1 MIKAAGY
8 NEFLQVANR
17 YGRGIGN
24 DYLLPGYVEK
34 LIRAGY
40 LYYYAGKNALFIYE
54 MRDGYMKLSVRLTD
68 ESAELIQPD
77 VSLSVLTG
85 KKGLLNESSFRPCPV
100 AQITKE
106 NCRTEQLF
114 SRFPLA
120 AFTVNKGLPGKAD
133 RWLLAR
139 GFTLRQERVR
149 YTAAAL
155 NVKPSTEPIE
165 VVDAAAAYPIYRE
178 CFDMLIAD
186 LPMPELFE
194 GALCLRDE
202 VGKAVG
208 VLSLGADRHIGVLPE
223 YRGKGAAMRLYAML
237 AAYQPQLGTQRLF
250 ADVDNPAS
258 NGLYRKLGF
267 NADRVILRCYTK

>member
-1 MIKAAGY
+1 MIKSRDY
-8 NEFLQVANR
+8 NEFLQTANK

-24 DYLLPGYVEK
+24 DYLLPGTVEK

-40 LYYYAGKNALFIYE
+40 LYYNANGGGLFIYE
-54 MRDGYMKLSVRLTD
+54 MRDGYMKLSFRLRD
-68 ESAELIQPD
+68 ESAEAPAF
-77 VSLSVLTG
+77 SLNNHLS
-85 KKGLLNESSFRPCPV
+85 
-100 AQITKE
+100 
-106 NCRTEQLF
+106 
-114 SRFPLA
+114 LA

-133 RWLLAR
+133 DWLLKC
-139 GFTLRQERVR
+139 GFQLTQERVR
-149 YTAAAL
+149 YTASAL
-155 NVKPSTEPIE
+155 NVTPSAEPVEI
-165 VVDAAAAYPIYRE
+165 VDAGVAYPIYRE

-202 VGKAVG
+202 TGKAVG

-237 AAYQPQLGTQRLF
+237 VAHEPQLGTQRLF

-267 NADRVILRCYTK
+267 KADNVTLRCYTLL